1 MIEAGCRMVPT
12 RTPISTSTFL
22 ATVIGNCLE
31 FFDFGVYAY
40 FAVMIGKVFFPV
52 GSATGQLLLSFA
64 AFGVG
69 FVMRP
74 LGAVILG
81 AYADRAGRRAALT
94 ATILLM
100 AIGTGIIA
108 VTPSYASI
116 GLAAPIAIVIA
127 RLLQGFSAGGE
138 VGVATSYLVEVAA
151 PGKRGLFGSL
161 QSATQGIAA
170 IGGASLGYG
179 LARVLSDEA
188 LTQWGWRIP
197 FALGLVIAP
206 VGLIIRKQLPE
217 TMDEH
222 AAKRSSVA
230 VVRELLHARYAR
242 AVVLGMVGI
251 IGPTVSTYV
260 LGHYITSYAMTVL
273 GMPTSTSMLVSIVS
287 GVAVSFAAL
296 FGGWASDR
304 VGRRALI
311 ILPRLALLL
320 AVVPVFTAIVTARTP
335 FALIAGISGLMVL
348 HGASAA
354 VLIVALPESFPRK
367 VRSLGVAFVYAV
379 SVSIFGGS
387 ASAIATWLVA
397 ATHSPMAPAWY
408 LVATNAISLTALWFL
423 HLPKPHESID

>member
-1 MIEAGCRMVPT
+1 MVPT
-12 RTPISTSTFL
+12 RTPISISTFL

-52 GSATGQLLLSFA
+52 DSPTGQLLLSFA

-74 LGAVILG
+74 LGAVVLG

-100 AIGTGIIA
+100 AVGTGIIA
-108 VTPSYASI
+108 VTPSYATI
-116 GLAAPIAIVIA
+116 GLAAPIAIVVA

-138 VGVATSYLVEVAA
+138 VGVATSYLVEVAL
-151 PGKRGLFGSL
+151 PGRRGIFGSL
-161 QSATQGIAA
+161 QSATQGLAS
-170 IGGASLGYG
+170 IGGAGLGYG
-179 LARVLSDEA
+179 LSLALSDAA

-206 VGLIIRKQLPE
+206 VGLVIRKQMPE
-217 TMDEH
+217 TMDVH
-222 AAKRSSVA
+222 TAKRSSVA
-230 VVRELLHARYAR
+230 VIRELLHAQYAR
-242 AVVLGMVGI
+242 PIVLGILGI

-273 GMPTSTSMLVSIVS
+273 GMPTSTAMLVSIVS
-287 GVAVSFAAL
+287 GAVICFAAVL
-296 FGGWASDR
+296 GGWASDR
-304 VGRRALI
+304 VGRRAI
-311 ILPRLALLL
+311 ILLPRLALLF
-320 AVVPVFTAIVTARTP
+320 AVVPVFTAIVAARTP
-335 FALIAGISGLMVL
+335 LSLVVGIASLML
-348 HGASAA
+348 LQASSAA
-354 VLIVALPESFPRK
+354 VLIVALPESFPRN

-408 LVATNAISLTALWFL
+408 LVVTNLVSLIALWFL
-423 HLPKPHESID
+423 HLPKPHEAID

>member
-1 MIEAGCRMVPT
+1 MPLMTPA
-12 RTPISTSTFL
+12 RTPISTTTFL

-69 FVMRP
+69 FIMRP

-100 AIGTGIIA
+100 AIGTGLIA
-108 VTPSYASI
+108 VTPGYATI
-116 GLAAPIAIVIA
+116 GVAAPIAIVVA

-138 VGVATSYLVEVAA
+138 VGVATSYLVEVAS
-151 PGKRGLFGSL
+151 PGRRGLYGSL
-161 QSATQGIAA
+161 QSATQGLAA
-170 IGGASLGYG
+170 IGGAALGYG
-179 LARVLSDEA
+179 LSLLLSDAA
-188 LTQWGWRIP
+188 LSQWGWRIP
-197 FALGLVIAP
+197 FAIGLVIAP
-206 VGLIIRKQLPE
+206 VGLVIRKTLPE
-217 TMDEH
+217 TLDVATAE
-222 AAKRSSVA
+222 RSSVA
-230 VVRELLHARYAR
+230 VIRELLHARYAR
-242 AVVLGMVGI
+242 PIVLGILGI

-273 GMPTSTSMLVSIVS
+273 GMPTSTAMLVSVFS
-287 GVAVSFAAL
+287 GTAVFVAAL
-296 FGGWASDR
+296 LGGWASDHL
-304 VGRRALI
+304 GRRSMI
-311 ILPRLALLL
+311 ILPRVVLLF
-320 AVVPVFTAIVTARTP
+320 AVVPVFTFIVAARTP
-335 FALIAGISGLMVL
+335 FALIAGISGLMAL
-348 HGASAA
+348 QGASAA
-354 VLIVALPESFPRK
+354 VLIVALPESFPRH

-397 ATHSPMAPAWY
+397 STHSPMAPAWY
-408 LVATNAISLTALWFL
+408 LVVTNAISLSALWFL
-423 HLPKPHESID
+423 HVPRPDEAID